1 MYFIFKSSNLP
12 AVGRSKN
19 FQIEFM
25 QLEIITPDKK
35 IFEGE
40 VSVATFPGE
49 DGSFQVLNNHA
60 PLVGLL
66 KAGVVEYKSKQ
77 TASQV
82 KITGGVVEVLK
93 NRVIVLADGVV
104 E

>member
-1 MYFIFKSSNLP
+1 MY
-12 AVGRSKN
+12 
-19 FQIEFM
+19 
-25 QLEIITPDKK
+25 LEIITPDKK

-40 VSVATFPGE
+40 VTLASFPGS

-60 PLVGLL
+60 PLISLL
-66 KAGVVEYKSKQ
+66 ADGVVEYKTKEARVS
-77 TASQV
+77 V

-93 NRVIVLADGVV
+93 NKVIVLADGVR